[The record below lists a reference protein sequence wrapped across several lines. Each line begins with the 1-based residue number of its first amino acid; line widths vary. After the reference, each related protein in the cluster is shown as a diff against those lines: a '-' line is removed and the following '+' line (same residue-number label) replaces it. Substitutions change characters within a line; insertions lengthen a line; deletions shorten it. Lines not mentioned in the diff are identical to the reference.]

1 VSHTLV
7 TIICPVSQP
16 NVERARDLI
25 EGLGNPAVERMHAAF
40 EAVADGSDD
49 LAIHFASLTVFPAT
63 AGGGHLLF
71 EFSADGPRDPLIAA
85 LATHLDPLVRE
96 AFALAVDRGSAPL
109 AEYWT
114 SHIVEVGQGF
124 FDGAGVVFA
133 GTPGLSVRRIRQ
145 ELALR
150 RHLKTLVEENAEPFT
165 SALAVLERVRRE
177 LETTPAFSWALEAD
191 DVAALQS
198 ERTGVGPYLRI
209 GLNVYKA
216 YLWPLFVPAL
226 LAFGLALAADLSGA
240 GITRAVM
247 ASWDALMVT
256 LAATLV
262 ALGTAYVVFRRKE
275 TRDEPEHRAPDPTKI
290 AAIVARENFYAHNH
304 LAALSVIKPGLLRPA
319 VLKAVF
325 ATIMQLAANL
335 FRPGWLGTLGTIHFA
350 RWVRVPGT
358 RDLIFLS
365 NYSGSFESYL
375 EDFITIAHA
384 GLTGVW
390 SNTEGFPR
398 AANLV
403 QQGASDG
410 DFFKRWARRQQVPT
424 GCWYSAYPQLTTTNI
439 RTNAAIR
446 QGLGTILTEEEARRW
461 LLLLGAAPRPASA
474 LEVNE
479 IQSLVFGGLGFLK
492 HAMCIGFAFGDR
504 GAREWLALVG
514 DQVSFGDGR
523 KLGDCAITLGLAH
536 SAFRKLDLPEDALA
550 TFPSAFLQ
558 GMAAPS
564 RSRIL
569 GDDGRNAPPVWQW
582 GAGANALDGVLLL
595 YGVTPDALATA
606 HRAVVEQLRAHGHR
620 AVMEI
625 PFVDLPDPTAT
636 TQEIRRAK
644 LEPFGFVDG
653 ISQPAIRG
661 TYKALRG
668 ADPIHLVEAG
678 EFILGYPDNR
688 GNLPAGPTLDAIHDP
703 DNVLPIATAPQN
715 GFARPVVNDDRD
727 LGRNGTFLA
736 IRQLEQDVDE
746 FWQFCAQAA
755 GRLHT
760 QFPDWGGVRPEFVG
774 AKLIGRW
781 PDGSSV
787 VRFPYQPGS
796 EIDRDQPLIRP
807 GQGPADQVDALLPP
821 PALPPQPPAQPQA
834 VATTRS
840 HRTVS
845 VKFTREDEREI
856 AVQPDNDFLFGAEDP
871 QGLRCPFGAHIRRAN
886 PRESFAPGSQEQ
898 LAITNRHRILR
909 VGRRYRQ
916 ADGDRPGLFFMCL
929 NADLERQFEFV
940 QQTWLQ
946 APSFHGLMDER
957 DPIIGS
963 RHPDAQTP
971 DDGFS
976 LPTREAPVRFKG
988 MPEFVRML
996 GGGYFFVP
1004 GRSLLQYLAS
1014 MAGSREIKRAGE
1026 TAREHRR

>member
-7 TIICPVSQP
+7 TIICPVGQDH
-16 NVERARDLI
+16 VEPARDLI
-25 EGLGNPAVERMHAAF
+25 EALGNPAGERVHTAF
-40 EAVADGSDD
+40 EAIADEPGD

-63 AGGGHLLF
+63 GGGGHLLF

-85 LATHLDPLVRE
+85 LAKHIGPLVEE
-96 AFALAVDRGSAPL
+96 AYALAADRGGAPL
-109 AEYWT
+109 AAYWT

-124 FDGAGVVFA
+124 FDNAGVAFA

-145 ELALR
+145 ERALR
-150 RHLKTLVEENAEPFT
+150 EHLKTLVEESADPFT
-165 SALAVLERVRRE
+165 SALAVLERVRRA
-177 LETTPAFSWALEAD
+177 LETNQAFSWALEAD
-191 DVAALQS
+191 QVAALES

-209 GLNVYKA
+209 GLNVFRT
-216 YLWPLFVPAL
+216 YLWPLVVPAL
-226 LAFGLALAADLSGA
+226 LVLGLALLADRSGG

-247 ASWDALMVT
+247 AGWDAFIAT
-256 LAATLV
+256 LLATLV
-262 ALGTAYVVFRRKE
+262 ALGIAYAVFRRQE
-275 TRDEPEHRAPDPTKI
+275 TRDRPDRRAPDPQQV

-304 LAALSVIKPGLLRPA
+304 LAAVSVIKPGVLRGA
-319 VLKAVF
+319 ALKVVF
-325 ATIMQLAANL
+325 AAIVQLATNL

-365 NYSGSFESYL
+365 NYGGSFESYL

-398 AANLV
+398 TANLV
-403 QQGASDG
+403 QHGASDG

-461 LLLLGAAPRPASA
+461 LLLFGAGPRPASA

-492 HAMCIGFAFGDR
+492 HAMCIGVAFGD
-504 GAREWLALVG
+504 GSARDWLAVVR
-514 DQVSFGDGR
+514 DKVSFGDGR
-523 KLGDCAITLGLAH
+523 KLGDCAIILGLAP
-536 SAFRKLDLPEDALA
+536 SALRQLQVPDEALA
-550 TFPSAFLQ
+550 TFPPAFVQ

-569 GDDGRNAPPVWQW
+569 GDDGANAPSAWQW
-582 GAGANALDGVLLL
+582 GAGGNALDAVLLL
-595 YGVTPDALATA
+595 YGVTPDALESA
-606 HRAVVEQLRAHGHR
+606 RRGIGEQLRAHGHR

-625 PFVDLPDPTAT
+625 PFVDLPDRTAT
-636 TQEIRRAK
+636 AQEITQAK

-653 ISQPAIRG
+653 VSQPAIRG

-703 DNVLPIATAPQN
+703 DSVLPIAATPQH
-715 GFARPVVNDDRD
+715 GFARPIVNDDRD

-760 QFPDWGGVRPEFVG
+760 QFPHWGGVRPEFVG

-796 EIDRDQPLIRP
+796 EVDREQPLIRP
-807 GQGPADQVDALLPP
+807 GQGPVDQVEALMPAQ
-821 PALPPQPPAQPQA
+821 ALPPQPPAQPQA
-834 VATTRS
+834 VAATPS
-840 HRTVS
+840 HRKVT
-845 VKFTREDEREI
+845 VKFTREKVRDI
-856 AVQPDNDFLFGAEDP
+856 AAKPDNDFLFGAEDP

-886 PRESFAPGSQEQ
+886 PRESFAPGSLEQ

-909 VGRRYRQ
+909 VGRRYRP
-916 ADGDRPGLFFMCL
+916 ADGKRPGLFFMCL

-946 APSFHGLMDER
+946 APAFHGLIDER

-963 RHPDAQTP
+963 RHPNAQAP

-976 LPTREAPVRFKG
+976 LPTREVPVRLKG
-988 MPEFVRML
+988 MPDFVRTL

-1004 GRSLLQYLAS
+1004 GRSLLRYLAS
-1014 MAGSREIKRAGE
+1014 PE
-1026 TAREHRR
+1026 ARRD

>member
-1 VSHTLV
+1 MSHTLV
-7 TIICPVSQP
+7 TIICPLGQDH
-16 NVERARDLI
+16 VERARDLI
-25 EGLGNPAVERMHAAF
+25 AALGNPAVEPVQLAF
-40 EAVADGSDD
+40 EAIADEPGD
-49 LAIHFASLTVFPAT
+49 LAVHFASVTVFPAT
-63 AGGGHLLF
+63 GGGGHLLF
-71 EFSADGPRDPLIAA
+71 EFSADRPRDALLAA
-85 LATHLDPLVRE
+85 VEKYLGPLVDE
-96 AFALAVDRGSAPL
+96 AFALAADRGGAAL
-109 AEYWT
+109 AAYWT
-114 SHIVEVGQGF
+114 AHVVEVGQGF
-124 FDGAGVVFA
+124 FDNAGVVFA

-145 ELALR
+145 ERALR
-150 RHLKTLVEENAEPFT
+150 EHLKTLVEETAEPFT
-165 SALAVLERVRRE
+165 SAVALLDRVRRA
-177 LETTPAFSWALEAD
+177 LETDPAFSWALEAD
-191 DVAALQS
+191 DVAALHGEQ
-198 ERTGVGPYLRI
+198 TGVGPYLRI
-209 GLNVYKA
+209 GLNVFRM

-226 LAFGLALAADLSGA
+226 LAFVLALVADRSGG

-247 ASWDALMVT
+247 VGWDVLIAT
-256 LAATLV
+256 LVATLV
-262 ALGTAYVVFRRKE
+262 ALGIAYVVFRRQE
-275 TRDEPEHRAPDPTKI
+275 TRDPPDRRAPDPQRV

-304 LAALSVIKPGLLRPA
+304 LAAVSVIKPGLLRGA
-319 VLKAVF
+319 ALKVVF
-325 ATIMQLAANL
+325 AAIAQLATNL

-365 NYSGSFESYL
+365 NFGGSFESYL

-398 AANLV
+398 TSNLV
-403 QQGASDG
+403 QHGASDG

-461 LLLLGAAPRPASA
+461 LLLFGAGPRPASA

-479 IQSLVFGGLGFLK
+479 IQSLVFGGLGFLRY
-492 HAMCIGFAFGDR
+492 ALCVGVAFGDG
-504 GAREWLALVG
+504 GARQWLALVR
-514 DQVSFGDGR
+514 DRVSFGDGR
-523 KLGDCAITLGLAH
+523 KLGDCAFSLGLAA
-536 SAFRKLDLPEDALA
+536 SALRKLDLPEEALA
-550 TFPSAFLQ
+550 TFPSAFVQ

-569 GDDGRNAPPVWQW
+569 GDDGRSAPSAWQW
-582 GAGANALDGVLLL
+582 GAGGNSVDGVLLL
-595 YGVTPDALATA
+595 YGVTPDALERT
-606 HRAVVEQLRAHGHR
+606 RREVGEQLRACGHR

-625 PFVDLPDPTAT
+625 PFVDLPGRTAT
-636 TQEIRRAK
+636 AHEVTQAK

-653 ISQPAIRG
+653 VSQPAIRG

-668 ADPIHLVEAG
+668 ADPIHLVEPG

-688 GNLPAGPTLDAIHDP
+688 GNLPAGPTLAAIHDP
-703 DNVLPIATAPQN
+703 DNVVPIATTPQY
-715 GFARPVVNDDRD
+715 GFAQPIVNDDRD

-736 IRQLEQDVDE
+736 VRQLEQDVDE
-746 FWQFCAQAA
+746 FWQFCAQTA
-755 GRLHT
+755 GRLHA
-760 QFPDWGGVRPEFVG
+760 QFPQWGGVRPEFVG

-796 EIDRDQPLIRP
+796 ETDREQPLIRP
-807 GQGPADQVDALLPP
+807 GHGPVDQVEALLPSE
-821 PALPPQPPAQPQA
+821 ALPPQPPAQPQA
-834 VATTRS
+834 VAATPS
-840 HRTVS
+840 HRNVS
-845 VKFTREDEREI
+845 VKFTREKVRDI
-856 AVQPDNDFLFGAEDP
+856 TAKPDNDFLFGAEDP

-909 VGRRYRQ
+909 VGRRYRP
-916 ADGDRPGLFFMCL
+916 ADGQRPGLFFMCL

-946 APSFHGLMDER
+946 SPTFHGLMDER
-957 DPIIGS
+957 DPIVGS
-963 RHPDAQTP
+963 RHPDAGTP

-976 LPTREAPVRFKG
+976 LPTREAPVRLKG
-988 MPEFVRML
+988 MPEFVRTL
-996 GGGYFFVP
+996 GGGYFFMP
-1004 GRSLLQYLAS
+1004 GRSLLRYLAS
-1014 MAGSREIKRAGE
+1014 GAGSRETTRTGAGSGG
-1026 TAREHRR
+1026 